1 LTERLGP
8 TGRDGTVSRKSGRIH
23 PAFRGWGVAVQNEK
37 NGVYDFRFHG
47 DRRKADRRCDLDR
60 RGVLRWDP
68 AKRERRSGWDRR
80 QAAFYPRGG

>member
-1 LTERLGP
+1 
-8 TGRDGTVSRKSGRIH
+8 
-23 PAFRGWGVAVQNEK
+23 VAVQNEK